1 LRFASVIQRS
11 DVDEAL
17 RLIESSKSSLDIN
30 TEKKRM
36 DPVSAIYEIIR
47 EMSTKANGQMDK
59 EVSLTDVRES
69 VINKGFSEEDLE
81 RCVTTYANDDVW
93 MRVGNDGSRLRW
105 ISIDDSDDDI

>member
-1 LRFASVIQRS
+1 M
-11 DVDEAL
+11 
-17 RLIESSKSSLDIN
+17 RLIESSKSSLDIS
-30 TEKKRM
+30 TEKKRI

-47 EMSTKANGQMDK
+47 EMSTKSNGQMDK

-69 VINKGFSEEDLE
+69 VINKGFSEEDME
-81 RCVTTYANDDVW
+81 RCVTAYANDDVW